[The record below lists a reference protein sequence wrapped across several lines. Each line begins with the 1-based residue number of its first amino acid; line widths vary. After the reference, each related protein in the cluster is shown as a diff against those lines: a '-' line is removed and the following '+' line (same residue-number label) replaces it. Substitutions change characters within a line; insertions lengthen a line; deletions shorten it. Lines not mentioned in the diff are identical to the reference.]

1 MNRNRPQG
9 LNLEDDNELAD
20 VELL

>member
-9 LNLEDDNELAD
+9 LIRVDDNELAD